1 MYGMQRRKR
10 TESVDAEGE
19 EHRAQNRINGVAL
32 SHEAMGEVENR
43 QIVDEE
49 LRADGPADEVVQEDG
64 DASKA
69 ARQQIRRQYEEV
81 DADAADGTAEKDY
94 KVAAHLMNDFLF
106 LHRHALPSPHDFPSP
121 SQRPRSPC
129 VRFLW
134 ACRVRRGREAAA

>member
-69 ARQQIRRQYEEV
+69 ARQQIRWQYEEV

-129 VRFLW
+129 VRFP
-134 ACRVRRGREAAA
+134 